1 MVCNSNCEFEGGK
14 AYCMPSCTCKEQ
26 SKYQVLG
33 LAGKAGSG
41 KDYVYL
47 NHLKP
52 MGFSQVSLAWHF
64 KADLIGKGAIT
75 FEEAFVTKPPKIRT
89 LLQHVGTELG
99 RNVYGEKV
107 WCDTL
112 VAWMDIFNFHW
123 GVERFVI
130 PDVRFINEMNFIQQ
144 DLGGKVIR
152 IVAPERSGDT
162 TLDDTQ
168 RAHPSEAEMDGI
180 IDSSFNGLLYNDP
193 DDPGLQI
200 QLDLLLKEYGWV

>member
-1 MVCNSNCEFEGGK
+1 M
-14 AYCMPSCTCKEQ
+14 
-26 SKYQVLG
+26 SKYKVLG

-41 KDYVYL
+41 KDYIYL
-47 NHLKP
+47 NWLKP

-64 KADLIGKGAIT
+64 KADLIGKGVIT
-75 FEEAFVTKPPKIRT
+75 FEEAFVTKPANVRT

-99 RNVYGEKV
+99 RNVFGQKV

-123 GVERFVI
+123 GVEQFVI
-130 PDVRFINEMNFIQQ
+130 PDVRFINEMTFIQD
-144 DLGGKVIR
+144 DLDGRVIK
-152 IVAPERSGDT
+152 IVAPLRSGDS

-180 IDSSFNGLLYNDP
+180 IDSSFDGMLYNDP
-193 DDPGLQI
+193 GDTDLRV
-200 QLDLLLKEYGWV
+200 QLDSLLEDYGWRL